1 MHTRCK
7 SGSVTFETN
16 FVARVLFHS
25 LASSSLQYEAAL
37 AVDSVRLMGK
47 AMQLLQ
53 TQVPDIFENTI
64 HYGKFWN
71 NGSEGINCD
80 SEPVAPWQ
88 YGGEIM
94 RMLKNVSWCSEYPV
108 KEFTI
113 FLRFQN
119 EDWFLICCPIW
130 DDI

>member
-64 HYGKFWN
+64 HHGKFWN

-94 RMLKNVSWCSEYPV
+94 RMLKNVSFGAV
-108 KEFTI
+108 NT
-113 FLRFQN
+113 R
-119 EDWFLICCPIW
+119 
-130 DDI
+130 